1 MYKIY
6 LRYQG
11 EDYPLYEPLDD
22 ELRVFSPVLTQEMGR
37 SGQLEFYMLANH
49 PNADKL
55 GLLKTEIFVYDD
67 GREIYRG
74 RILKPNYTMEN
85 LIAVTCE
92 GDYTYLID
100 SQQKPFEME
109 CDIPTF
115 LTRMLETHNSQV
127 DDYKK
132 MYLGTVT
139 VTGNSSS
146 PITWK
151 STKYTTTLDILN
163 AQIAKVYGGYFRTRN
178 VNGKK
183 YLDLLW
189 DYGGINEQVV
199 RYGINLL
206 ELDARMDA
214 SSIVTCLIPLGAD
227 VEYQD
232 DLGEMQVKTVDISSV
247 NQGVNYIQDDAAVAR
262 FGKVWGSYKWS
273 DIKEPADLLAKAKK
287 YLQEVSALPVSIEA
301 NVMDL
306 SFVDSDETRLELGYW
321 TQVISRPHG
330 IDQKLLLT
338 KRVINLLDPTAG
350 SITLGKPPETFVDKA
365 VNSQQA
371 ASEAVDKVAESTSA
385 EIKRK
390 VENATNLIT
399 GGLGGYVVLD
409 NVDPNTGEKIHPWR
423 ILIMNTPDKETAK
436 NVIQFNQNGIGF
448 STTGINGPYAN
459 AWTIDGN
466 LVADFITSGTMLADR
481 IRGGILEVGGAGL
494 ARDGSITVK
503 NTDGT
508 VIGTWDKTGLHVLLG
523 VIEGSTIK
531 GSNIIGG
538 RINIGNGTFEV
549 DSDGAVEI
557 NSGEIHIGNVDIT
570 EQYAWMYGF
579 GISDTVLYSRD
590 SGTSVQ
596 IITKDDEYGNG
607 PAVELKKGSIS
618 TRIGYGGIVTGD
630 ISFSDSWTEGM
641 TAIDMFKDLYYRTNS
656 LKQRIEDLEG

>member
-6 LRYQG
+6 LRNQE

-37 SGQLEFYMLANH
+37 SGQLDFYMMANH

-55 GLLKTEIFVYDD
+55 GLLKTEILVYDD

-74 RILKPNYTMEN
+74 RILKPDYTIEN
-85 LIAVTCE
+85 LISVTCE

-100 SQQKPFEME
+100 SQQKPFEIE
-109 CDIPTF
+109 SDIPTF
-115 LTRMLETHNSQV
+115 IARMLEIHNSQV
-127 DDYKK
+127 DDFKK
-132 MYLGTVT
+132 MYLGEVT
-139 VTGNSSS
+139 VTDTNSS
-146 PITWK
+146 PITRK
-151 STKYTTTLDILN
+151 NTKYTTTLEILN
-163 AQIAKVYGGYFRTRN
+163 TQIAKVYGGYFRTRN
-178 VNGKK
+178 INGKK
-183 YLDLLW
+183 YLDFLW
-189 DYGGINEQVV
+189 DYGGINDQEV
-199 RYGINLL
+199 RYGENLL
-206 ELDARMDA
+206 ELNARMDA
-214 SSIVTCLIPLGAD
+214 STIITCLIPLGAD
-227 VEYQD
+227 VEYKD

-247 NQGVNYIQDDAAVAR
+247 NQGLNYIQDDAGIAK
-262 FGKVWGSYKWS
+262 FGKVWGSYKWN
-273 DIKEPADLLAKAKK
+273 DVTEPADLLAKSKK
-287 YLQEVSALPVSIEA
+287 YLQEVSALPMSIEA
-301 NVMDL
+301 NVLDL
-306 SFVDSDETRLELGYW
+306 SSVDSNQTRLELGYW
-321 TQVISRPHG
+321 TQVISKPHG

-338 KRVINLLDPTAG
+338 KRVLNLLDPTAG
-350 SITLGKPPETFVDKA
+350 TITLGKPPETFVDKA

-481 IRGGILEVGGAGL
+481 IRGGIMEVGGAGL

-503 NTDGT
+503 NAQDE
-508 VIGTWDKTGLHVLLG
+508 VIGTWDKTGLHIMLG
-523 VIEGSTIK
+523 IIEGSTIK
-531 GSNIIGG
+531 GSSIIGG

-549 DSDGAVEI
+549 NSDGAVEI

-570 EQYAWMYGF
+570 EQYAWLYGF
-579 GISDTVLYSRD
+579 GVSGSILYSRD
-590 SGTSVQ
+590 NGNSIQ
-596 IITKDDEYGNG
+596 ISNSEAYDLPSSLVIQYNG
-607 PAVELKKGSIS
+607 KRTNYTANGIYTEGAVSYS
-618 TRIGYGGIVTGD
+618 D
-630 ISFSDSWTEGM
+630 IWTEGM
-641 TAIDMFKDLYYRTNS
+641 TDLEMFKDLYGRVRD
-656 LKQRIEDLEG
+656 LRDRIDGLEG